1 MDYKIH
7 LRQFE
12 GPLDL
17 LLHLT
22 ERAEIDI
29 KDIFVSEITSQYLR
43 YMDEIDDLDMDVA
56 SEFLA
61 TAATLLYIKSKTL
74 LPRPPAAANDED
86 DDTEAEFIIRLQEYT
101 QFKAISKRL
110 SELHEEASLIIS
122 RNREE
127 FPLPAPEI
135 IWKTGSSDALYA
147 AIKTLLARA
156 RNEDEGE
163 NRAHSVSYDEFT
175 VEDMIKRLRAK
186 LLNSKKI
193 ALEDCFNKGATK
205 MEIIVTFMAM
215 LAMAVHGEL
224 HFEQNRPYA
233 PIMLYALDLKR
244 YDLDYA
250 GDYDEG
256 VL

>member
-74 LPRPPAAANDED
+74 LPRPPAAANDGD
-86 DDTEAEFIIRLQEYT
+86 DDTEAEFIIRLQEYK

-224 HFEQNRPYA
+224 HFAQNRPYA

>member
-86 DDTEAEFIIRLQEYT
+86 DDTEAEFIIRLCLLYT
-101 QFKAISKRL
+101 SPSPRD
-110 SELHEEASLIIS
+110 S
-122 RNREE
+122 
-127 FPLPAPEI
+127 
-135 IWKTGSSDALYA
+135 
-147 AIKTLLARA
+147 
-156 RNEDEGE
+156 
-163 NRAHSVSYDEFT
+163 
-175 VEDMIKRLRAK
+175 
-186 LLNSKKI
+186 
-193 ALEDCFNKGATK
+193 
-205 MEIIVTFMAM
+205 
-215 LAMAVHGEL
+215 
-224 HFEQNRPYA
+224 
-233 PIMLYALDLKR
+233 
-244 YDLDYA
+244 
-250 GDYDEG
+250 
-256 VL
+256 